1 MTTWV
6 LVADN
11 SRARFFAA
19 KNSASPLEE
28 VRDLTYPEARLH
40 EGDLVTDKGGRDRNP
55 STGGAHGVGTDSAK
69 HDGAERFALQVCGEL
84 ESARTDGAFKK
95 LYVVAAPAF
104 LGLLRKQES
113 PALRQLIAG
122 EVDKNLTTQDN
133 VVIRKHLPHFL

>member
-11 SRARFFAA
+11 SRARFFTA
-19 KNSASPLEE
+19 KHSTSPLEE
-28 VRDLTYPEARLH
+28 VLDLTYPEARLH
-40 EGDLVTDKGGRDRNP
+40 EGDLVTDKSGRDRNP

-69 HDGAERFALQVCGEL
+69 QDGAERFALRVCSEL
-84 ESARTDGAFKK
+84 ESARSSGAFKK

-113 PALRQLIAG
+113 PALRQLVAG
-122 EVDKNLTTQDN
+122 EIDKNLTTQDDAA
-133 VVIRKHLPHFL
+133 IRKHLPDFL